1 MGNFLMAYTEQTK
14 LVGNIANTQTVQNVS
29 SQSVQDTT
37 QFEGQS
43 QIELLAQILLE
54 LKILNQQ
61 IYELP
66 RLRAM
71 GLPAQDEPQTLR
83 TEQSLFNI

>member
-1 MGNFLMAYTEQTK
+1 MAYAEQVK
-14 LVGNIANTQTVQNVS
+14 IVGDISASQNPQAVKS
-29 SQSVQDTT
+29 IPVQDVN

-43 QIELLAQILLE
+43 QIELMAQILLE

-66 RLRAM
+66 
-71 GLPAQDEPQTLR
+71 GLLAIGKPAQDEPQTMR
-83 TEQSLFNI
+83 DEPSIFNI

>member
-14 LVGNIANTQTVQNVS
+14 LVGNIANTQSAQTVSAQA
-29 SQSVQDTT
+29 VQDTT

-66 RLRAM
+66 RLLSM

-83 TEQSLFNI
+83 TEPSLFNI

>member
-1 MGNFLMAYTEQTK
+1 MAYTEQSRI
-14 LVGNIANTQTVQNVS
+14 VGNIPAVETA
-29 SQSVQDTT
+29 QSVTAVPVADAA

-66 RLRAM
+66 RLMSM
-71 GLPAQDEPQTLR
+71 GLPAQDEPQAMR
-83 TEQSLFNI
+83 IEPSIFNI

>member
-1 MGNFLMAYTEQTK
+1 MAYAEQVK
-14 LVGNIANTQTVQNVS
+14 IVGDISASQNPQAVKS
-29 SQSVQDTT
+29 IEVQDVN

-43 QIELLAQILLE
+43 QIELMAQILLE

-66 RLRAM
+66 
-71 GLPAQDEPQTLR
+71 GLLALGKPAQDEPQTMR
-83 TEQSLFNI
+83 NEPSIFNI

>member
-14 LVGNIANTQTVQNVS
+14 LVGNIANTQSVQSVS
-29 SQSVQDTT
+29 SQAVQDTT

-66 RLRAM
+66 RLQAM
-71 GLPAQDEPQTLR
+71 GLPAQDEPETLR
-83 TEQSLFNI
+83 AEQSLFNT

>member
-1 MGNFLMAYTEQTK
+1 MAYSEK
-14 LVGNIANTQTVQNVS
+14 VKIVGDIPVTQTAQNVTA
-29 SQSVQDTT
+29 VPVADAN

-43 QIELLAQILLE
+43 QIELMAQILLE

-66 RLRAM
+66 
-71 GLPAQDEPQTLR
+71 GLLAIGKPAQDEPQTMR
-83 TEQSLFNI
+83 NEPSIFSI

>member
-1 MGNFLMAYTEQTK
+1 MAYAEQVK
-14 LVGNIANTQTVQNVS
+14 IVGDISASQNPQAIKSIAVEDVN
-29 SQSVQDTT
+29 

-66 RLRAM
+66 GLRAI
-71 GLPAQDEPQTLR
+71 GKPAQDEPQTMR
-83 TEQSLFNI
+83 NEPSIFNI

>member
-1 MGNFLMAYTEQTK
+1 MAFFEKFT
-14 LVGNIANTQTVQNVS
+14 LVNTSANTGAFNAGTTY
-29 SQSVQDTT
+29 VQDAT

-43 QIELLAQILLE
+43 QIELMAQILLE

-66 RLRAM
+66 RLIATGTQAR
-71 GLPAQDEPQTLR
+71 DEPQTLR
-83 TEQSLFNI
+83 IEPSIFNI